1 VAARHGSGYRYRGFQ
16 RQPYQRSP
24 DRAKSKQRRQMLA
37 ATSPLPPQLAARL
50 TPSQQAYARLLAD
63 EQLRAGDCRLCLDE
77 IAARIGT
84 CAKTIQR
91 AQQRLKE
98 LGYVE
103 VEHRPN
109 EGQKHD
115 TNVVRIISPEWLTW
129 IAMGKIPKRIGGQ
142 RCLSTANTLFLKNL
156 IAQLERIRRDNQDEN
171 VLIQIVALQERRA
184 AVDRP
189 VEEDPALAAAL
200 MRLKSAMRS
209 SA

>member
-1 VAARHGSGYRYRGFQ
+1 MTKTLTSSATSLYRYRGFH

-24 DRAKSKQRRQMLA
+24 DRAKSKLRRQMLA
-37 ATSPLPPQLAARL
+37 ATSPLPVHLAAPL

-63 EQLRAGDCRLCLDE
+63 EHVRAGDCRLCLDE

-84 CAKTIQR
+84 CSKTIQR
-91 AQQRLKE
+91 AQQQLEE

-115 TNVVRIISPEWLTW
+115 TNIVRIVSPEWLTW

-142 RCLSTANTLFLKNL
+142 RCLSTANTLFLKNV
-156 IAQLERIRRDNQDEN
+156 IDQLERRRN
-171 VLIQIVALQERRA
+171 

-189 VEEDPALAAAL
+189 VKVDPDLNAAL
-200 MRLKSAMRS
+200 MRFRSAIRS
-209 SA
+209 AASRGAS

>member
-1 VAARHGSGYRYRGFQ
+1 MRTKTSTSVLERPYRYRGFQ

-24 DRAKSKQRRQMLA
+24 DRAKSKLRRQMLA
-37 ATSPLPPQLAARL
+37 ATSPLPVHLAAPL

-63 EQLRAGDCRLCLDE
+63 EQVRAGDCRLCLDE

-84 CAKTIQR
+84 CSKTIQR
-91 AQQRLKE
+91 AQQRLVE

-115 TNVVRIISPEWLTW
+115 TNIVRIVNAEWLTW
-129 IAMGKIPKRIGGQ
+129 IVMGKIPKRIGGQ
-142 RCLSTANTLFLKNL
+142 RCLSTANTIFLKKF
-156 IAQLERIRRDNQDEN
+156 IEQLERRRN
-171 VLIQIVALQERRA
+171 

-189 VEEDPALAAAL
+189 VEVDPGLQAAL
-200 MRLKSAMRS
+200 DRLRSALRQP
-209 SA
+209 